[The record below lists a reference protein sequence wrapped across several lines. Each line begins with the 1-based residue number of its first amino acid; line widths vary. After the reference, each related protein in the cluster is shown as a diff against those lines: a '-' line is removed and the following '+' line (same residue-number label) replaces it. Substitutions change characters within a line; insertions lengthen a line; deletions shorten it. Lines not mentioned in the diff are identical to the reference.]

1 MDDIITS
8 IISYIN
14 DIIYIFAI
22 DFRISI
28 KDMTKDLIKLLIS
41 EYQAYASQVDLITRD
56 VEFVDGLN
64 YVLVGLRHAGKSYLM
79 FQRIAQ
85 LIEQGHKKEEILYF
99 NFEDDRIDS
108 LEVEDLDLIKTCYEE
123 MYDSCPIFFLDE
135 IQLVDRW
142 EKFARRLADQKYQ
155 VYITGSN
162 AKMLSSEIATTLGGR
177 YMIHE
182 VFPYSLQE
190 YLKANSIDIHAKN
203 AIFTSGKQIVKL
215 ANSYF
220 QYGGLPETVGMKEP
234 RPWMSNLFSK
244 IFFGDLVARY
254 KIRNDFALRV
264 MIRKMAESVKQPLS
278 YNRIASIV
286 SSTGKKLSTDA
297 AIDYVEYMA
306 ETWLILPYENLY
318 GKLQDK
324 EANRKYYF
332 TDNGLL
338 HLFLVDANTS
348 LLENIVAVTLRRKY
362 GDGSYFWNSKNT
374 EIDFVVPEEKLA
386 VQVAYSMADAD
397 TFKRETDGL
406 IKLLSIQPISKM
418 MVVTMDEESIVE
430 KDGFH
435 IEIVPLWK
443 WLLRF

>member
-1 MDDIITS
+1 
-8 IISYIN
+8 
-14 DIIYIFAI
+14 
-22 DFRISI
+22 
-28 KDMTKDLIKLLIS
+28 MTKDLIKLLIS
-41 EYQAYASQVDLITRD
+41 EYQAYVSQVELIPRN
-56 VEFVDGLN
+56 VELVDGLN
-64 YVLVGLRHAGKSYLM
+64 YVFVGLRHAGKSYLM

-85 LIEQGHKKEEILYF
+85 LIKQGHKKEEILYF

-108 LEVEDLDLIKTCYEE
+108 LDVKDLDLIKTCYEE
-123 MYDSCPIFFLDE
+123 MYDFRPILFLDE

-182 VFPYSLQE
+182 VYPYSLRE
-190 YLKANSIDIHAKN
+190 YLNASGIDTYEKN
-203 AIFTSGKQIVKL
+203 ALFTFGKQIVKL
-215 ANSYF
+215 ANTYF
-220 QYGGLPETVGMKEP
+220 QHGGLPETVGMKEP
-234 RPWMSNLFSK
+234 RSWMSNLFSK

-254 KIRNDFALRV
+254 RIRNDYALRV

-297 AIDYVEYMA
+297 AIDYVEYMT

-324 EANRKYYF
+324 ESNRKYYF

-362 GDGSYFWNSKNT
+362 GDGSYFWNSKNA
-374 EIDFVVPEEKLA
+374 EVDFVVPEEGLA
-386 VQVAYSMADAD
+386 VQVSYSMADAD

-406 IKLLSIQPISKM
+406 LKLHSVQPINKM
-418 MVVTMDEESIVE
+418 IVVTMEEESIVE
-430 KDGFH
+430 KDGYH
-435 IEIVPLWK
+435 IELVSLWK

>member
-1 MDDIITS
+1 
-8 IISYIN
+8 
-14 DIIYIFAI
+14 
-22 DFRISI
+22 
-28 KDMTKDLIKLLIS
+28 MTKDLIKLLIS
-41 EYQAYASQVDLITRD
+41 EYQSYVSGVELIPRD

-108 LEVEDLDLIKTCYEE
+108 LEVKDLDLIKTCYEE
-123 MYDSCPIFFLDE
+123 MYDSRPIFFLDE

-177 YMIHE
+177 YMIYE
-182 VFPYSLQE
+182 VYPYSLKE
-190 YLKANSIDIHAKN
+190 YLKASGIDILEKN
-203 AIFTSGKQIVKL
+203 AMFVFGKQIVKL
-215 ANSYF
+215 TNTYF
-220 QYGGLPETVGMKEP
+220 QHGGLPETVGMKET
-234 RPWMSNLFSK
+234 RSWMSNLFSK

-254 KIRNDFALRV
+254 RIRNDYALRV

-297 AIDYVEYMA
+297 AIDYIGYMTD
-306 ETWLILPYENLY
+306 TWLILPYENLY

-324 EANRKYYF
+324 ETNRKYYF

-362 GDGSYFWNSKNT
+362 GDGSYFWNSKNA
-374 EIDFVVPEEKLA
+374 EVDFVVPEEKLA
-386 VQVAYSMADAD
+386 VQVSYSMTDAN
-397 TFKRETDGL
+397 TSKREIDGL
-406 IKLLSIQPISKM
+406 IKLHSIQPISRM
-418 MVVTMDEESIVE
+418 IVVTMEEENLIE

-435 IEIVPLWK
+435 IELVPLWK
-443 WLLRF
+443 WLLKF

>member
-1 MDDIITS
+1 
-8 IISYIN
+8 
-14 DIIYIFAI
+14 
-22 DFRISI
+22 
-28 KDMTKDLIKLLIS
+28 MTKDLIKLLIS
-41 EYQAYASQVDLITRD
+41 EYQSYVSGVELIPRD

-64 YVLVGLRHAGKSYLM
+64 YVFVGLRHAGKSYLM

-108 LEVEDLDLIKTCYEE
+108 LEVKDLDLIKTCYEE
-123 MYDSCPIFFLDE
+123 MYDSRPIFFLDE

-177 YMIHE
+177 YMIYE
-182 VFPYSLQE
+182 VYPYSLKE
-190 YLKANSIDIHAKN
+190 YLKASGIDILEKN
-203 AIFTSGKQIVKL
+203 AMFVFGKQIVKL
-215 ANSYF
+215 TNTYF
-220 QYGGLPETVGMKEP
+220 QHGGLPETVGMKET
-234 RPWMSNLFSK
+234 RSWMSNLFSK

-254 KIRNDFALRV
+254 RIRNDYALRV

-297 AIDYVEYMA
+297 AIDYIGYMTD
-306 ETWLILPYENLY
+306 TWLILPYENLY

-324 EANRKYYF
+324 ETNRKYYF

-362 GDGSYFWNSKNT
+362 GDGSYFWNSKNA
-374 EIDFVVPEEKLA
+374 EVDFVVPEEKLA
-386 VQVAYSMADAD
+386 VQVSYSMTDAN
-397 TFKRETDGL
+397 TSKREIDGL
-406 IKLLSIQPISKM
+406 IKLHSIQPISTM
-418 MVVTMDEESIVE
+418 IVVTMEEENLIE

-435 IEIVPLWK
+435 IELVPLWK
-443 WLLRF
+443 WLLKF

>member
-1 MDDIITS
+1 
-8 IISYIN
+8 
-14 DIIYIFAI
+14 
-22 DFRISI
+22 
-28 KDMTKDLIKLLIS
+28 MTKDLIKLLIS
-41 EYQAYASQVDLITRD
+41 EYQSYVSGVELIPRD

-64 YVLVGLRHAGKSYLM
+64 YVFVGLRHAGKSYLM

-108 LEVEDLDLIKTCYEE
+108 LEVKDLDLIKTCYEE
-123 MYDSCPIFFLDE
+123 MYDSRPIFFLDE

-177 YMIHE
+177 YMIYE
-182 VFPYSLQE
+182 VYPYSLKE
-190 YLKANSIDIHAKN
+190 YLKASGIDILEKN
-203 AIFTSGKQIVKL
+203 AMFVFGKQIVKL
-215 ANSYF
+215 TNTYF
-220 QYGGLPETVGMKEP
+220 QHGGLPETVGMKET
-234 RPWMSNLFSK
+234 RSWMSNLFSK

-254 KIRNDFALRV
+254 RIRNDYALRV

-297 AIDYVEYMA
+297 TIDYIGYMTD
-306 ETWLILPYENLY
+306 TWLILPYENLY

-324 EANRKYYF
+324 ETNRKYYF

-362 GDGSYFWNSKNT
+362 GDGSYFWNSKNA
-374 EIDFVVPEEKLA
+374 EVDFVVPEEKLA
-386 VQVAYSMADAD
+386 VQVSYSMTDAN
-397 TFKRETDGL
+397 TSKREIDGL
-406 IKLLSIQPISKM
+406 IKLHSIQPISTM
-418 MVVTMDEESIVE
+418 IVVTMEEENIVE

-435 IEIVPLWK
+435 IELVPLWK
-443 WLLRF
+443 WLLKF

>member
-1 MDDIITS
+1 MQLVLVLVQ
-8 IISYIN
+8 Y
-14 DIIYIFAI
+14 
-22 DFRISI
+22 
-28 KDMTKDLIKLLIS
+28 MTKDLIKLLIS
-41 EYQAYASQVDLITRD
+41 EYQAYVSQVNLIPRD
-56 VEFVDGLN
+56 VEFADGLN
-64 YVLVGLRHAGKSYLM
+64 YVFVGLRHAGKSYLM

-85 LIEQGHKKEEILYF
+85 LVGQGHKKEEILYF

-108 LEVEDLDLIKTCYEE
+108 LEVKDLDLIKTCYEE
-123 MYDSCPIFFLDE
+123 MYDSRPIFFLDE

-182 VFPYSLQE
+182 VYPYSLQE
-190 YLKANSIDIHAKN
+190 YLKASGIDVHEKN
-203 AIFTSGKQIVKL
+203 ALFTFGKQIVKL
-215 ANSYF
+215 ANTYF
-220 QYGGLPETVGMKEP
+220 QHGGLPESVGMKEP

-254 KIRNDFALRV
+254 KIRNDYALRV

-297 AIDYVEYMA
+297 AIDYVGYMT

-324 EANRKYYF
+324 ESNRKYYF

-348 LLENIVAVTLRRKY
+348 LLENVVAITLRRRY
-362 GDGSYFWNSKNT
+362 GDGSYFWNSKNA
-374 EIDFVVPEEKLA
+374 EVDFVVPEEGLA
-386 VQVAYSMADAD
+386 VQVSYSMADAD
-397 TFKRETDGL
+397 TFKRETEGL
-406 IKLLSIQPISKM
+406 IKLHAVQPVSKM
-418 MVVTMDEESIVE
+418 MVVTMDEESIAE
-430 KDGFH
+430 KEGFH
-435 IEIVPLWK
+435 IELVPLWK

>member
-1 MDDIITS
+1 
-8 IISYIN
+8 
-14 DIIYIFAI
+14 
-22 DFRISI
+22 
-28 KDMTKDLIKLLIS
+28 MTKDLIKLLIS
-41 EYQAYASQVDLITRD
+41 EYQAYVSQIELIPRN
-56 VEFVDGLN
+56 VELVDGLN
-64 YVLVGLRHAGKSYLM
+64 YVFVGLRHAGKSYLM

-85 LIEQGHKKEEILYF
+85 LIKQGHKKEEILYF

-108 LEVEDLDLIKTCYEE
+108 LDVKDLDLIKTCYEE
-123 MYDSCPIFFLDE
+123 MYDSRPIFFLDE

-182 VFPYSLQE
+182 VYPYSFQE
-190 YLKANSIDIHAKN
+190 YLNANGIDIDEKN
-203 AIFTSGKQIVKL
+203 AIFTFGKQIVKL
-215 ANSYF
+215 ANTYF
-220 QYGGLPETVGMKEP
+220 QHGGLPETVGMKEP
-234 RPWMSNLFSK
+234 RSWMSNLFSK

-254 KIRNDFALRV
+254 RIRNDYALRV

-297 AIDYVEYMA
+297 AIDYVEYMT

-324 EANRKYYF
+324 ESNRKYYF

-362 GDGSYFWNSKNT
+362 GDGSYFWNSKNA
-374 EIDFVVPEEKLA
+374 EVDFVVPEEGLA
-386 VQVAYSMADAD
+386 VQVSYSMADAD

-406 IKLLSIQPISKM
+406 LKLHSVQPINKM
-418 MVVTMDEESIVE
+418 IVVTMEEESIVE
-430 KDGFH
+430 KDGYH
-435 IEIVPLWK
+435 IELVSLWK

>member
-1 MDDIITS
+1 
-8 IISYIN
+8 
-14 DIIYIFAI
+14 
-22 DFRISI
+22 
-28 KDMTKDLIKLLIS
+28 MTKDLIKLLIS
-41 EYQAYASQVDLITRD
+41 EYQAYVSQVELIPRN
-56 VEFVDGLN
+56 VELVDGLN
-64 YVLVGLRHAGKSYLM
+64 YVFVGLRHAGKSYLM

-108 LEVEDLDLIKTCYEE
+108 LDVKDLDLIKTCYEE
-123 MYDSCPIFFLDE
+123 MYDSRPIFFLDE

-182 VFPYSLQE
+182 VYPYSFQE
-190 YLKANSIDIHAKN
+190 YLNANGIDIDEKN
-203 AIFTSGKQIVKL
+203 AIFTFGKQIVKL
-215 ANSYF
+215 ANTYF
-220 QYGGLPETVGMKEP
+220 QHGGLPETVGMKEP
-234 RPWMSNLFSK
+234 RSWMSNLFSK

-254 KIRNDFALRV
+254 RIRNDYALRV

-297 AIDYVEYMA
+297 AIDYVEYMT

-324 EANRKYYF
+324 ESNRKYYF

-338 HLFLVDANTS
+338 HLFLIDANTS

-362 GDGSYFWNSKNT
+362 GDGSYFWNSKNA
-374 EIDFVVPEEKLA
+374 EVDFVVPEEELA
-386 VQVAYSMADAD
+386 VQVSYSMADAD
-397 TFKRETDGL
+397 TFKRETDAL
-406 IKLLSIQPISKM
+406 IKLDSVLSISKM
-418 MVVTMDEESIVE
+418 IVVTMEEESSVE
-430 KDGFH
+430 KDGYH
-435 IEIVPLWK
+435 IELVPLWK
-443 WLLRF
+443 WLLSF

>member
-1 MDDIITS
+1 
-8 IISYIN
+8 
-14 DIIYIFAI
+14 
-22 DFRISI
+22 
-28 KDMTKDLIKLLIS
+28 MTKDLIKLLIS
-41 EYQAYASQVDLITRD
+41 EYQTYVSQVELIPRN
-56 VEFVDGLN
+56 VELVDGLN
-64 YVLVGLRHAGKSYLM
+64 YVFVGLRHAGKSYLM

-85 LIEQGHKKEEILYF
+85 LIKQGHKKEEILYF

-108 LEVEDLDLIKTCYEE
+108 LDVKDLDLIKTCYEE
-123 MYDSCPIFFLDE
+123 MYDSRPIFFLDE

-182 VFPYSLQE
+182 VYPYSFQE
-190 YLKANSIDIHAKN
+190 YLNANGIDIHEKN
-203 AIFTSGKQIVKL
+203 AIFAFGKQIVKL
-215 ANSYF
+215 ANTYF
-220 QYGGLPETVGMKEP
+220 QHGGLPETVGMKEP
-234 RPWMSNLFSK
+234 RSWMSNLFSK

-254 KIRNDFALRV
+254 RIRNDYALRV

-286 SSTGKKLSTDA
+286 SNTGKKLSTDA
-297 AIDYVEYMA
+297 AIDYVEYMT

-324 EANRKYYF
+324 ESNRKYYF

-338 HLFLVDANTS
+338 HLFLIDANTS

-362 GDGSYFWNSKNT
+362 GDGSYFWNSKNA
-374 EIDFVVPEEKLA
+374 EVDFVVPEEGLA
-386 VQVAYSMADAD
+386 VQVSYSMADAD

-406 IKLLSIQPISKM
+406 LKLHSVQPINKM
-418 MVVTMDEESIVE
+418 IVVTMEEESIVE
-430 KDGFH
+430 KDGYH
-435 IEIVPLWK
+435 KELVSLWK

>member
-1 MDDIITS
+1 
-8 IISYIN
+8 
-14 DIIYIFAI
+14 
-22 DFRISI
+22 
-28 KDMTKDLIKLLIS
+28 MTKDLIKSLIS
-41 EYQAYASQVDLITRD
+41 EYQVYVSQVALIPRN
-56 VEFVDGLN
+56 VELVDGLN
-64 YVLVGLRHAGKSYLM
+64 YVFVGLRHAGKSYLM

-108 LEVEDLDLIKTCYEE
+108 LDVKDLDLIKTCYEE
-123 MYDSCPIFFLDE
+123 MYDSRPIFFLDE
-135 IQLVDRW
+135 IQLIDRW

-182 VFPYSLQE
+182 VYPYSLQE
-190 YLKANSIDIHAKN
+190 YLNANGIDIHEKN
-203 AIFTSGKQIVKL
+203 ALFTSGKKIVKL
-215 ANSYF
+215 ANIYF
-220 QYGGLPETVGMKEP
+220 QHGGLPETVGMKEP
-234 RPWMSNLFSK
+234 RSWMSNLFSK

-254 KIRNDFALRV
+254 RIRNDYALRV

-297 AIDYVEYMA
+297 AIDYVEYMT

-324 EANRKYYF
+324 ESNRKYYF

-338 HLFLVDANTS
+338 HLFLIDANTS
-348 LLENIVAVTLRRKY
+348 LLENIVAITLRRKY
-362 GDGSYFWNSKNT
+362 GDGSYFWNSKNA
-374 EIDFVVPEEKLA
+374 EVDFVVPEEKLA
-386 VQVAYSMADAD
+386 VQVSYSMADAD
-397 TFKRETDGL
+397 TFKRETDAM
-406 IKLLSIQPISKM
+406 IKLDSVLSISKM
-418 MVVTMDEESIVE
+418 IVVTMEEESFVE
-430 KDGFH
+430 KDGYH
-435 IEIVPLWK
+435 IELVPLWN

>member
-1 MDDIITS
+1 
-8 IISYIN
+8 
-14 DIIYIFAI
+14 
-22 DFRISI
+22 
-28 KDMTKDLIKLLIS
+28 MTKDLIKLLIS
-41 EYQAYASQVDLITRD
+41 EYQSYVSGVELIPRD

-64 YVLVGLRHAGKSYLM
+64 YVFVGLRHAGKSYLM

-108 LEVEDLDLIKTCYEE
+108 LEVKDLDLIKTCYEE
-123 MYDSCPIFFLDE
+123 MYDSRPIFFLDE

-177 YMIHE
+177 YMIYE
-182 VFPYSLQE
+182 VYPYSLKE
-190 YLKANSIDIHAKN
+190 YLKASGIDILEKN
-203 AIFTSGKQIVKL
+203 AMFVFGKQIVKL
-215 ANSYF
+215 TNTYF
-220 QYGGLPETVGMKEP
+220 QHGGLPETVGMKET
-234 RPWMSNLFSK
+234 RSWMSNLFSK

-254 KIRNDFALRV
+254 RIRNDYALRV

-297 AIDYVEYMA
+297 AIDYIGYMTD
-306 ETWLILPYENLY
+306 TWLILPYENLY

-324 EANRKYYF
+324 ETNRKYYF

-362 GDGSYFWNSKNT
+362 GDGSYFWNSKNA
-374 EIDFVVPEEKLA
+374 EVDFVVPEEKLA
-386 VQVAYSMADAD
+386 VQVSYSMTDAN
-397 TFKRETDGL
+397 TSKREIDGL
-406 IKLLSIQPISKM
+406 IKLHSIQPISTM
-418 MVVTMDEESIVE
+418 IVVTMEEENLIE

-435 IEIVPLWK
+435 IELIPLWK
-443 WLLRF
+443 WLLKF

>member
-1 MDDIITS
+1 
-8 IISYIN
+8 
-14 DIIYIFAI
+14 
-22 DFRISI
+22 
-28 KDMTKDLIKLLIS
+28 MTKDLIKLLIS

-182 VFPYSLQE
+182 VYPYSLQE

-264 MIRKMAESVKQPLS
+264 MIQKMAESVKQPLS

>member
-1 MDDIITS
+1 MDDNITS
-8 IISYIN
+8 VISYIN
-14 DIIYIFAI
+14 DVICIFAI

-264 MIRKMAESVKQPLS
+264 MIQKMAESVKQPLS

>member
-1 MDDIITS
+1 
-8 IISYIN
+8 
-14 DIIYIFAI
+14 
-22 DFRISI
+22 
-28 KDMTKDLIKLLIS
+28 MTKDLIKLLIS
-41 EYQAYASQVDLITRD
+41 EYQAYVSQVELIPRN
-56 VEFVDGLN
+56 VELVDGLN
-64 YVLVGLRHAGKSYLM
+64 YVFVGLRHAGKSYLM

-108 LEVEDLDLIKTCYEE
+108 LDVKDLDLIKTCYEE
-123 MYDSCPIFFLDE
+123 MYDSRPIFFLDE

-182 VFPYSLQE
+182 VYPYSFQE
-190 YLKANSIDIHAKN
+190 YLNANGIDIDEKN
-203 AIFTSGKQIVKL
+203 AIFTFGKQIVKL
-215 ANSYF
+215 ANIYF
-220 QYGGLPETVGMKEP
+220 QHGGLPETVGMKEP
-234 RPWMSNLFSK
+234 RSWMSNLFSK

-254 KIRNDFALRV
+254 RIRNDYALRV

-297 AIDYVEYMA
+297 AIDYVEYMT

-324 EANRKYYF
+324 ESNRKYYF

-338 HLFLVDANTS
+338 HLFLIDANTS

-362 GDGSYFWNSKNT
+362 GDGSYFWNSKNV
-374 EIDFVVPEEKLA
+374 EVDFVVPEEGLA
-386 VQVAYSMADAD
+386 VQVSYSMADAD
-397 TFKRETDGL
+397 TFKRETDAL
-406 IKLLSIQPISKM
+406 IKLDSVQSITKM
-418 MVVTMDEESIVE
+418 VVVTMEEESCVE
-430 KDGFH
+430 KDGYH
-435 IEIVPLWK
+435 IEFVPLWK

>member
-1 MDDIITS
+1 
-8 IISYIN
+8 
-14 DIIYIFAI
+14 
-22 DFRISI
+22 
-28 KDMTKDLIKLLIS
+28 MTKDLIKLLIS
-41 EYQAYASQVDLITRD
+41 EYQSYVSQVELIPRD
-56 VEFVDGLN
+56 VELVDGLN
-64 YVLVGLRHAGKSYLM
+64 YVFVGLRHAGKSYLM

-85 LIEQGHKKEEILYF
+85 LIKQGHKKEEILYF

-108 LEVEDLDLIKTCYEE
+108 LEVKDLDLIKTCYEE
-123 MYDSCPIFFLDE
+123 MYDTRPIFFLDE

-177 YMIHE
+177 YMIQE
-182 VFPYSLQE
+182 VYPYSLQE
-190 YLKANSIDIHAKN
+190 YLKASGIDIHEKN
-203 AIFTSGKQIVKL
+203 LIFTSGKQIVRL
-215 ANSYF
+215 TNSYF
-220 QYGGLPETVGMKEP
+220 QHGGLPETVGMKEP
-234 RPWMSNLFSK
+234 RSWMSNLFGK

-254 KIRNDFALRV
+254 KIRNDYALRV

-286 SSTGKKLSTDA
+286 SSTGKKISTDA
-297 AIDYVEYMA
+297 VIDYVGHMA
-306 ETWLILPYENLY
+306 DTWLILPYENLY

-324 EANRKYYF
+324 ETNRKYYF

-348 LLENIVAVTLRRKY
+348 LLENIVAITLRRKY
-362 GDGSYFWNSKNT
+362 GDGSYFWNSKNA
-374 EIDFVVPEEKLA
+374 EVDFVVPEEELA
-386 VQVAYSMADAD
+386 VQVSYSMADTD

-406 IKLLSIQPISKM
+406 IKLHSVQPVSKM
-418 MVVTMDEESIVE
+418 MVVTMEEESIVE
-430 KDGFH
+430 IDGLH

-443 WLLRF
+443 WLLKL

>member
-1 MDDIITS
+1 
-8 IISYIN
+8 
-14 DIIYIFAI
+14 
-22 DFRISI
+22 
-28 KDMTKDLIKLLIS
+28 MTKDLIKLLIS
-41 EYQAYASQVDLITRD
+41 EYQSYVSGVELIPRD
-56 VEFVDGLN
+56 VELVDGLN
-64 YVLVGLRHAGKSYLM
+64 YVFVGLRHAGKSYLM

-108 LEVEDLDLIKTCYEE
+108 LEVKDLDLIKTCYEE
-123 MYDSCPIFFLDE
+123 MYDSRPIFFLDE

-177 YMIHE
+177 YMIYE
-182 VFPYSLQE
+182 VYPYSLKE
-190 YLKANSIDIHAKN
+190 YLKASGIDILEKN
-203 AIFTSGKQIVKL
+203 AMFVFGKQIVKL
-215 ANSYF
+215 TNTYF
-220 QYGGLPETVGMKEP
+220 QHGGLPETVGMKET
-234 RPWMSNLFSK
+234 RSWMSNLFSK

-254 KIRNDFALRV
+254 RIRNDYALRV

-297 AIDYVEYMA
+297 AIDYIGYMTD
-306 ETWLILPYENLY
+306 TWLILPYENLY

-324 EANRKYYF
+324 ESNRKYYF

-362 GDGSYFWNSKNT
+362 GDGSYFWNSKNA
-374 EIDFVVPEEKLA
+374 EVDFVVPEEKLA
-386 VQVAYSMADAD
+386 VQVSYSMTDAN
-397 TFKRETDGL
+397 TSKREIDGL
-406 IKLLSIQPISKM
+406 IKLHSIQPISRM
-418 MVVTMDEESIVE
+418 IVVTMEEENLIE

-435 IEIVPLWK
+435 IELVPLWK
-443 WLLRF
+443 WLLKF

>member
-1 MDDIITS
+1 
-8 IISYIN
+8 
-14 DIIYIFAI
+14 
-22 DFRISI
+22 
-28 KDMTKDLIKLLIS
+28 MTKDLIKLLIS
-41 EYQAYASQVDLITRD
+41 EYQSYVSQVELIPRD
-56 VEFVDGLN
+56 VELVDGLN
-64 YVLVGLRHAGKSYLM
+64 YVFVGLRHAGKSYLM

-85 LIEQGHKKEEILYF
+85 LVKQGHKKEEILYF

-108 LEVEDLDLIKTCYEE
+108 LEVKDLDLIKTCYEE
-123 MYDSCPIFFLDE
+123 LYDTRPIFFLDE

-177 YMIHE
+177 YMVQE
-182 VFPYSLQE
+182 VYPYSLQE
-190 YLKANSIDIHAKN
+190 YLKASGIDIHEKN
-203 AIFTSGKQIVKL
+203 VIFTSGKQIVRL
-215 ANSYF
+215 TNSYF
-220 QYGGLPETVGMKEP
+220 QHGGLPETVGMKEP
-234 RPWMSNLFSK
+234 RSWMSNLFGK

-254 KIRNDFALRV
+254 KIRNDYALRV

-286 SSTGKKLSTDA
+286 SSTGKKISTDA
-297 AIDYVEYMA
+297 VIDYVGHMA
-306 ETWLILPYENLY
+306 DTWLILPYENLY

-324 EANRKYYF
+324 ETNRKYYF

-348 LLENIVAVTLRRKY
+348 LLENIVAITLRRKY
-362 GDGSYFWNSKNT
+362 GDGSYFWNSKNA
-374 EIDFVVPEEKLA
+374 EVDFVVPEEELA
-386 VQVAYSMADAD
+386 LQVSYSMADAD

-406 IKLLSIQPISKM
+406 IKLHSVQPVSKM
-418 MVVTMDEESIVE
+418 MVVTMEEESTVE
-430 KDGFH
+430 IDGFH

-443 WLLRF
+443 WLLKL